1 MRVKWLGV
9 TLASIPFIVNASQIE
24 SLPDPELLEFLGRYS
39 EQEQAWLELVME
51 QERQHLEKD
60 KVNNVSVKDK

>member
-9 TLASIPFIVNASQIE
+9 ALAFMPVIVNASQIE
-24 SLPDPELLEFLGRYS
+24 TLPEPELLEFLGRYS

-51 QERQHLEKD
+51 QERKVLEKD
-60 KVNNVSVKDK
+60 KVDTVTVKDK

>member
-9 TLASIPFIVNASQIE
+9 ALAFMPFSVNASQIE
-24 SLPDPELLEFLGRYS
+24 TLPEPELLEFLGRYS
-39 EQEQAWLELVME
+39 EQEQVWLELVME

>member
-9 TLASIPFIVNASQIE
+9 ALAFMPFSVNASQIE
-24 SLPDPELLEFLGRYS
+24 TLPEPELLEFLGRYS